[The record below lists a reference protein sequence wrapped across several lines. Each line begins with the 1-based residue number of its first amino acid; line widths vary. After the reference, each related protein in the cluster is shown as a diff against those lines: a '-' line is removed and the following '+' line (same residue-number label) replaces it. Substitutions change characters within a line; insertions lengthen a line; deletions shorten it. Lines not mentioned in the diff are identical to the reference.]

1 MQNGRGAQTGRGHPD
16 LRVDEGSILAVM
28 IFVPTQH
35 WRECQALQVLWKA
48 EGAQERHVCQS
59 GVQSSE
65 TAQKTKVF
73 ICSPQ

>member
-1 MQNGRGAQTGRGHPD
+1 MGGEHRLGGGTQTSG
-16 LRVDEGSILAVM
+16 LMKAVFLLVM